1 MQQECDKTYSG
12 KNCSNANVTRHT
24 EAVVTRPA
32 AVQMHCFPVLAE
44 GMSCPYC
51 KTQRACCIAELV
63 ASRFTS
69 VGYKSLASWRSIV
82 CAPFFYW
89 WLGFWFPV
97 WFTDWFTVCC
107 VVLVP
112 QALFAQRFIHAIWYV
127 IVEPCFLAPVAFLES
142 QRTHVSWCVS
152 QC

>member
-1 MQQECDKTYSG
+1 M
-12 KNCSNANVTRHT
+12 TRHT

-69 VGYKSLASWRSIV
+69 VGYKSLASWRVLSV
-82 CAPFFYW
+82 RLFFI
-89 WLGFWFPV
+89 GGSV
-97 WFTDWFTVCC
+97 SG
-107 VVLVP
+107 
-112 QALFAQRFIHAIWYV
+112 
-127 IVEPCFLAPVAFLES
+127 S
-142 QRTHVSWCVS
+142 QSGS
-152 QC
+152 QTGSQSAV

>member
-1 MQQECDKTYSG
+1 MP
-12 KNCSNANVTRHT
+12 RHAAT
-24 EAVVTRPA
+24 LVTRPA
-32 AVQMHCFPVLAE
+32 TVQMHFFPVLEE
-44 GMSCPYC
+44 GVSCPC
-51 KTQRACCIAELV
+51 CNTQRACCIAELV

-69 VGYKSLASWRSIV
+69 VGYKSLASWCSID

-97 WFTDWFTVCC
+97 WFTYWFTVCC

-127 IVEPCFLAPVAFLES
+127 IVEPFFLAPVAFLES